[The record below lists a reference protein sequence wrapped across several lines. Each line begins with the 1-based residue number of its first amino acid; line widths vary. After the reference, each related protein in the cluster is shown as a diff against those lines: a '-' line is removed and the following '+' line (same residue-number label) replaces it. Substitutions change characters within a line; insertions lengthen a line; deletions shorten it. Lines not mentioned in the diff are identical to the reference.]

1 MKQVNTIQSTT
12 TLDLILESV
21 EKGYKKVKV
30 IFKKIEATDFPE
42 IIHHLPAVK
51 KCIGTQKVE
60 FFDVVNE
67 TGDILWLLNNR
78 KDIQDIFFH
87 S

>member
-1 MKQVNTIQSTT
+1 MTQVNTIQSTT
-12 TLDLILESV
+12 TLDLILESI

-42 IIHHLPAVK
+42 ITHNLPSVK

-78 KDIQDIFFH
+78 KDVQDIFFH